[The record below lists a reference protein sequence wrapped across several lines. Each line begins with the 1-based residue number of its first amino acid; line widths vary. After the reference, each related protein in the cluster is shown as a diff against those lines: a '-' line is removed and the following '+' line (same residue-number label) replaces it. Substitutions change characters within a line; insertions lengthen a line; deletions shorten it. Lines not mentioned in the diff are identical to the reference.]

1 MKRKEIVISPADR
14 VEVLQVIG
22 EPGTDFDL
30 SGCLNV
36 CFTAY
41 DTDEDYEELSVTF
54 SKDGAKEMIELLQEF
69 IEEENK

>member
-1 MKRKEIVISPADR
+1 MKRREIVISPADR
-14 VEVLQVIG
+14 VEFLQVIG

-41 DTDEDYEELSVTF
+41 DTEEDYEELSVAF

-69 IEEENK
+69 IEEDK